1 MLIHET
7 ENIAKVFGPDTIYIY
22 SIETVLF
29 WDNCFLL
36 SVTPENSFCNNSKL
50 V

>member
-29 WDNCFLL
+29 WELFSAKCYPWKFLL
-36 SVTPENSFCNNSKL
+36 
-50 V
+50 